1 MNEKFF
7 DRIDAAK
14 QLSEKIFEFLKNHNI
29 LSEKILVLAI
39 PRGGVVVADIIASR
53 LNLDLDIVVTKKIGA
68 PYNQEL
74 AIGAVLP
81 DGSFY
86 GNQHIIN
93 TLKIDKSYIDS
104 ERMRQKEAIEHRMY
118 NFRGTKEYKA
128 NFEDKILIL
137 VDDGIATGATI
148 IAAVE
153 WLKKEKHPKKLI
165 IAVPVAPKDEIV
177 EILKKISDNVIILK
191 EIRDFNAVG
200 QFYENFQQVED
211 NEVREI
217 LKKYTQHE

>member
-29 LSEKILVLAI
+29 ISEKILVLAI
-39 PRGGVVVADIIASR
+39 PRGGVVVGDIIASR

-118 NFRGTKEYKA
+118 AFRGTKEYEA

-137 VDDGIATGATI
+137 VDDGIATGATM

>member
-1 MNEKFF
+1 MSEKFF

-14 QLSEKIFEFLKNHNI
+14 QLSKKILDFLKRHNI
-29 LSEKILVLAI
+29 ISEKIMVLAI
-39 PRGGVVVADIIASR
+39 PRGGVVVADIIASE

-93 TLKIDKSYIDS
+93 TLKIDKSYIDC
-104 ERMRQKEAIEHRMY
+104 ERMRQKEEIEHRMHA
-118 NFRGTKEYKA
+118 FRGTKEYKV

-137 VDDGIATGATI
+137 VDDGIATGATM

-153 WLKKEKHPKKLI
+153 WLKKEKYPKKLI

-177 EILKKISDNVIILK
+177 EILKKISDYVIILK

-200 QFYENFQQVED
+200 QFYENFKQVED

-217 LKKYTQHE
+217 LKKYTQNE